1 MRAVAHSRL
10 RFVSGL
16 ESGSLEWG
24 VESDVKSGV
33 ELSSDSSS
41 ESCDDATDDIDNS
54 DPVLPRMCGTGSVG
68 RVGSRALASRM
79 ILPAE

>member
-1 MRAVAHSRL
+1 MRAVVHSRL
-10 RFVSGL
+10 RFVFSL
-16 ESGSLEWG
+16 ESGSEWG
-24 VESDVKSGV
+24 AESDVKSGV
-33 ELSSDSSS
+33 ELSSGSSS
-41 ESCDDATDDIDNS
+41 ESCDDATDDIDDS